1 MVREADFNKVYDE
14 YHSKILRYVAHLT
27 NDNETEDITQEV
39 FEKVN
44 RGLSGFKGK
53 SQLSTWIY
61 RIATNTA
68 LDRMRSPSFR
78 HSGEDIADEEQDRNV
93 WTRRKKPSVDHQLIR
108 KEMSECVQEY
118 INKLSTEYR
127 TVIVLSELEG
137 FTNKEITDIL
147 QVSLDTVKIRLHR
160 ARAGLK
166 KLLDE
171 ACDFYHNEQDI
182 LACDRKSSIIPFKKT
197 D

>member
-1 MVREADFNKVYDE
+1 MAGEADFNKVYDA
-14 YHSKILRYVAHLT
+14 YHSKILRYIAHLT
-27 NDNETEDITQEV
+27 NDNESEDITQEV

-68 LDRMRSPSFR
+68 LDRMRSPSFG
-78 HSGEDIADEEQDRNV
+78 HSGEELADGEEDKNV
-93 WTRRKKPSVDHQLIR
+93 WTSHKKPSVDHQLIR
-108 KEMSECVQEY
+108 KEMSECVKEH
-118 INKLSTEYR
+118 IDKLSSEYK
-127 TVIVLSELEG
+127 TVIVLSEIEG
-137 FTNKEITDIL
+137 FTNKEIAGIL

-166 KLLDE
+166 KILDE

-182 LACDRKSSIIPFKKT
+182 LACDRKSSIINFKKT